1 MKGCRSLTDSE
12 IESVKQSLKNTRD
25 YTLFILG
32 IFTGFRIQELLSLK
46 VKDVYQYGKVTS
58 HCTVTRANMKGSHSS
73 RTVVLHS
80 EAQLNVLKLINEYS
94 LEHEDYLF
102 QSRKGMN
109 QPITRYRAW
118 SILKAAYRA
127 CKLQGKVA
135 CHSTRKSYSRRFYD
149 ASGQSL
155 IKTQRALGHS
165 NISSTVSYLSVDDEE
180 IDNIILNLK

>member
-80 EAQLNVLKLINEYS
+80 EAQHNILKLINEYN
-94 LEHEDYLF
+94 LEHDDYLF

-109 QPITRYRAW
+109 RPITRYRAW

-135 CHSTRKSYSRRFYD
+135 CHSTRKFFAEKLYS
-149 ASGQSL
+149 ASGNSL
-155 IKTQRALGHS
+155 IKTQRGLGHK
-165 NISSTVSYLSVDDEE
+165 NISSTISYLSVDDNE
-180 IDNIILNLK
+180 IDEIILSLK